1 MTLMLVPM
9 ISADAIPGAVSWRVK
24 ARARP
29 EITLADASRCDVSRC
44 KFVQPFFPVDCVVSE
59 TGEAD
64 MMVGKIT
71 LTIAGGSSTR
81 VCTRFSRQSC
91 WQIDCFLKKAY
102 PSARNYRWRKSM
114 CRYNEQRYGY

>member
-1 MTLMLVPM
+1 MTLMLAPM

-44 KFVQPFFPVDCVVSE
+44 KFVQPFIPVDCVVSE

-71 LTIAGGSSTR
+71 LTIAGGKLDACMYSLFPAIVLADRLRSEKSI
-81 VCTRFSRQSC
+81 SRCQELPMAEKHVSV
-91 WQIDCFLKKAY
+91 
-102 PSARNYRWRKSM
+102 
-114 CRYNEQRYGY
+114 